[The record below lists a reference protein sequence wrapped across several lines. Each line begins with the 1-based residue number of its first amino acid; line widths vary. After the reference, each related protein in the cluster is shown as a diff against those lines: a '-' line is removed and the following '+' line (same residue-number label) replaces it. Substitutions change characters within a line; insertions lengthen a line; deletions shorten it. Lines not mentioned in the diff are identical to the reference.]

1 MKKSAII
8 TLALSASLLSACSNT
23 SASSSKTKQVLNW
36 FSAGEISTMDP
47 ALNNDVYGGEQLD
60 ATMEGLVRLGNN
72 SKILPGI
79 AKSWKESKDGLTWT
93 FNLRKNAKWS
103 NGEALTAKDFVYAWR
118 RQVNP
123 RTASTQSNKYSGIK
137 NADTIVASKKPVS
150 SLGIKAVGKY
160 KLVVTL
166 ERKIPYFQLLLAGS
180 AFAPQKQK
188 FIEKAGK
195 KYGTAAKYTL
205 SDGPFVMKGWTGS
218 NLTWKLVKNKY
229 YWDKKNV
236 KLTKINFSVQKSQST
251 SYNLYQA
258 GKLDMTTLS
267 ASQSKSLKNQN
278 GWQIKKSNRT
288 QYLMYNFKT
297 DKNLRNVNLR
307 RAIAAAI
314 NKKALAK
321 TLNLADIAATSLTPS
336 GITDPVSGK
345 EFSKEV
351 VTKETKAIQ
360 SGTKS
365 QAKAYYKKAL
375 QELGKK
381 QITIKLLGD
390 DTDDA
395 KKTTEFIQSA
405 LESSLGMKVEVT
417 NMPFKN
423 RFAREEAGDFD
434 VILDGWSGD
443 YADPNT
449 FLEMFQKT
457 NVNNYGAWENA
468 AYNKAMET
476 SKTTA
481 SSKKRWAEL
490 VKAERI
496 LLTQQGVTPLYYG
509 NTATLINPKVKN
521 ITLKGAGLAYNFKGA
536 YISK

>member
-1 MKKSAII
+1 
-8 TLALSASLLSACSNT
+8 
-23 SASSSKTKQVLNW
+23 
-36 FSAGEISTMDP
+36 
-47 ALNNDVYGGEQLD
+47 
-60 ATMEGLVRLGNN
+60 MEGLYTLGNN
-72 SKILPGI
+72 AKVKNALASK
-79 AKSWKESKDGLTWT
+79 ATVSKDGKTWT
-93 FNLRKNAKWS
+93 FNIRKNAKWS
-103 NGEALTAKDFVYAWR
+103 NGQALTAKDFVYSWKR
-118 RQVNP
+118 TVDP
-123 RTASTQSNKYSGIK
+123 KTASEYSYLFSGIK
-137 NADTIVASKKPVS
+137 NADAIVAGKKKAS
-150 SLGIKAVGKY
+150 TLGIKAVGKY
-160 KLVVTL
+160 KLVVSL
-166 ERKIPYFQLLLAGS
+166 ERKIPYFKLLMAFPLFFPQNEQAVKKYGS
-180 AFAPQKQK
+180 
-188 FIEKAGK
+188 
-195 KYGTAAKYTL
+195 KYGTASKYMVYN
-205 SDGPFVMKGWTGS
+205 GPFVHKGWSGS
-218 NLTWKLVKNKY
+218 NLSWKLVKNKY
-229 YWDKKNV
+229 YWDTKNV

-267 ASQSKSLKNQN
+267 ASQSKSLKNQK
-278 GWQIKKSNRT
+278 GWQIKKRNRT

-314 NKKALAK
+314 NKESLAK

-336 GITDPVSGK
+336 GITDPVTGK

-360 SGTKS
+360 SGTKA

-375 QELGKK
+375 KELGKK

-395 KKTTEFIQSA
+395 KKATEFIQSA
-405 LESSLGMKVEVT
+405 LESTLGMKVEVT

-457 NVNNYGAWENA
+457 NVNNYGSWENA

-476 SKTTA
+476 SKTTT